1 MCCERSPLC
10 GSLRQMLTGWQCC
23 ERSLPA
29 FQVLSIEQGLGAW
42 GLQLAEP
49 CLLMEMLL
57 GKWSSH
63 NWLLVQRVM
72 SRMCAEVSDCTYIL
86 GCQLNCLEKET
97 SSTGPWLCSAAQ
109 AHQ

>member
-10 GSLRQMLTGWQCC
+10 GSLRQMLTGWECC
-23 ERSLPA
+23 ECSLPA
-29 FQVLSIEQGLGAW
+29 FQVLSVEQGLGAW

-49 CLLMEMLL
+49 CSLMETLL

-72 SRMCAEVSDCTYIL
+72 SQMCAEVSARIY
-86 GCQLNCLEKET
+86 
-97 SSTGPWLCSAAQ
+97 
-109 AHQ
+109 